1 MRLNPRRAI
10 VRVRF
15 GVCDSTKKKKPSVRL
30 SVRVSESSV
39 RVRLSERQS
48 GAGRFSR
55 TDLNR
60 SVKRRRLSSVV
71 MKYVVVSG
79 GVVSGLG
86 KGVTASS
93 VGVLL
98 KASGLRVTSVK
109 IDPYINIDAGTM
121 SPFEHGETYVLD
133 DGGES
138 DLDLGNYERFVDVS
152 LTRDHNITTGKVYQV
167 RGKSARRD
175 ETMSGEAREPSR
187 ARVFSRLGTN
197 RTIERKARASWMTD
211 GENGDDERVTERY

>member
-1 MRLNPRRAI
+1 MIKMHTFFARLRTRRNAAERTSGGLLVLKSI
-10 VRVRF
+10 HQSRIR
-15 GVCDSTKKKKPSVRL
+15 GVI
-30 SVRVSESSV
+30 
-39 RVRLSERQS
+39 
-48 GAGRFSR
+48 
-55 TDLNR
+55 
-60 SVKRRRLSSVV
+60 

-167 RGKSARRD
+167 RVS
-175 ETMSGEAREPSR
+175 
-187 ARVFSRLGTN
+187 
-197 RTIERKARASWMTD
+197 
-211 GENGDDERVTERY
+211 

>member
-1 MRLNPRRAI
+1 
-10 VRVRF
+10 
-15 GVCDSTKKKKPSVRL
+15 
-30 SVRVSESSV
+30 
-39 RVRLSERQS
+39 
-48 GAGRFSR
+48 
-55 TDLNR
+55 
-60 SVKRRRLSSVV
+60 

-93 VGVLL
+93 IGVLL

-167 RGKSARRD
+167 RGRA
-175 ETMSGEAREPSR
+175 TWNGVGFGER
-187 ARVFSRLGTN
+187 GG
-197 RTIERKARASWMTD
+197 D
-211 GENGDDERVTERY
+211 G

>member
-1 MRLNPRRAI
+1 
-10 VRVRF
+10 
-15 GVCDSTKKKKPSVRL
+15 
-30 SVRVSESSV
+30 
-39 RVRLSERQS
+39 
-48 GAGRFSR
+48 
-55 TDLNR
+55 
-60 SVKRRRLSSVV
+60 

-167 RGKSARRD
+167 RDDVLDGAAR
-175 ETMSGEAREPSR
+175 GA
-187 ARVFSRLGTN
+187 ARVDRPAGW
-197 RTIERKARASWMTD
+197 RWVRW
-211 GENGDDERVTERY
+211 

>member
-1 MRLNPRRAI
+1 
-10 VRVRF
+10 
-15 GVCDSTKKKKPSVRL
+15 
-30 SVRVSESSV
+30 
-39 RVRLSERQS
+39 
-48 GAGRFSR
+48 
-55 TDLNR
+55 
-60 SVKRRRLSSVV
+60 

-167 RGKSARRD
+167 R
-175 ETMSGEAREPSR
+175 
-187 ARVFSRLGTN
+187 
-197 RTIERKARASWMTD
+197 TD
-211 GENGDDERVTERY
+211 GLRVGVGVGDGWMDAASSSSASAGFFNQRVGFFQI

>member
-1 MRLNPRRAI
+1 MYTPIHTYHHHIQNTWRTHTASLPSSTYTCTTYHTSDHKTKGPPSRRA
-10 VRVRF
+10 RGGLGLGRAAAT
-15 GVCDSTKKKKPSVRL
+15 DARASHR
-30 SVRVSESSV
+30 ES
-39 RVRLSERQS
+39 R
-48 GAGRFSR
+48 
-55 TDLNR
+55 
-60 SVKRRRLSSVV
+60 V

-93 VGVLL
+93 IGVLL

-152 LTRDHNITTGKVYQV
+152 LTRDHNVTTGKVYQV
-167 RGKSARRD
+167 RDARRW
-175 ETMSGEAREPSR
+175 
-187 ARVFSRLGTN
+187 RLG
-197 RTIERKARASWMTD
+197 RTTGSRRGAFFLNSRCA
-211 GENGDDERVTERY
+211 NA

>member
-1 MRLNPRRAI
+1 MRRDARATPRIARRRRTPRRRA
-10 VRVRF
+10 
-15 GVCDSTKKKKPSVRL
+15 T
-30 SVRVSESSV
+30 
-39 RVRLSERQS
+39 
-48 GAGRFSR
+48 
-55 TDLNR
+55 
-60 SVKRRRLSSVV
+60 

-93 VGVLL
+93 IGVLL

-167 RGKSARRD
+167 R
-175 ETMSGEAREPSR
+175 ETTGEAR
-187 ARVFSRLGTN
+187 GT
-197 RTIERKARASWMTD
+197 ICFF
-211 GENGDDERVTERY
+211 VVV